1 MSSLLSRAKLRECL
15 HLRHDFVASGIPAR
29 GVANATA
36 FTVAQEW
43 LRERD
48 YVEHLRVSGRALDE
62 SDVMDPNAVPF
73 DAVLRLASGK
83 TPNLVDQSALGDWA
97 DEFMI
102 CHNDAEF
109 DQRWDVATSGT
120 TGALAGP
127 DRHVGGLPG
136 HVVMT
141 TKETV
146 CGKSNVAALALSGEG
161 EARREAVQFLMRMR
175 EAAMTYARWRG
186 WTQLGL
192 YFRFF
197 GCEPEGEEERGII
210 RLHVV
215 NLARAGP
222 RLRKTSR
229 NNLPIDDVIE
239 ALGGSRASRRG
250 SVLLVSPVEG
260 RKSVTPRSFEST
272 TASWVEP
279 KNAGD
284 DEVEVAIK
292 RVVVQSVPLV
302 ENDIVIPEKIRDE
315 YASLSS
321 RSNVQ
326 AAARHAHEEQ
336 DSEKNDKE
344 QFFDDEQWLSAYK
357 KLSSAARVQR
367 ALNEIQ
373 L

>member
-1 MSSLLSRAKLRECL
+1 MSSLSSRAKLRESL
-15 HLRHDFVASGIPAR
+15 HLRDAFVSSGIPAR

-48 YVEHLRVSGRALDE
+48 YVEHLRVSGRVLDE
-62 SDVMDPNAVPF
+62 SDGMDPNAVPF
-73 DAVLRLASGK
+73 DAILRLASGR

-102 CHNDAEF
+102 CHNNVEF
-109 DQRWDVATSGT
+109 DQRWDLATSGT

-146 CGKSNVAALALSGEG
+146 CGKSNVAALALSGED
-161 EARREAVQFLMRMR
+161 EDRREAVQFLMRMR

-239 ALGGSRASRRG
+239 ALGGLRASRRG

-260 RKSVTPRSFEST
+260 RESVTPRSFEST
-272 TASWVEP
+272 AAPWVDS
-279 KNAGD
+279 KDVD

-292 RVVVQSVPLV
+292 RVVVQSAPLI

-321 RSNVQ
+321 SSNVQ
-326 AAARHAHEEQ
+326 AATRHAFEEQ
-336 DSEKNDKE
+336 DGEKNDKE
-344 QFFDDEQWLSAYK
+344 QLFDDAQWLSAYK
-357 KLSSAARVQR
+357 KLSSPARVQR
-367 ALNEIQ
+367 ALSEIQ